1 MAERVIYSIIFS
13 FDDWSWDLMGKA
25 YLVRANPF
33 RNRQAWRCDRVKSV
47 LSGLMSSSGVLS
59 RQSMPR
65 TSKVA
70 SLRSTRV
77 AMVVPIGLG
86 RAGERSENVP
96 RAVPSFAGDC
106 MTRSRRERCSQ

>member
-33 RNRQAWRCDRVKSV
+33 RNRQAAAVRIGVKSV
-47 LSGLMSSSGVLS
+47 LSGLMSSSGAPS

-70 SLRSTRV
+70 SLLHQ
-77 AMVVPIGLG
+77 GGYG
-86 RAGERSENVP
+86 RADRIGPGRQ
-96 RAVPSFAGDC
+96 
-106 MTRSRRERCSQ
+106 TQ